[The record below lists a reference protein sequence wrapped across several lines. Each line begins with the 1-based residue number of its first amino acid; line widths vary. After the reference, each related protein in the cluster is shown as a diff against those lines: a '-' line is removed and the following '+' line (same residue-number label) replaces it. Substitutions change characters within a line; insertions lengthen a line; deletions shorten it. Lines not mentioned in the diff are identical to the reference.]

1 MRFIS
6 SLFVMAIASSASAGY
21 LSSAMIDDFSGP
33 NSAGLGY
40 SRSSSGG
47 AGEVDGVGVM
57 PSGGSFTYFAGKS
70 VFNPAVFSGISLRV
84 IGGLGSGTLSL
95 SILGEFSNYVA
106 LDVPLNGSLD
116 GEYVWITF
124 DQISAEVG
132 YESAFIGSSMLEGEG
147 VLGIALAYS
156 GGTGPITIDDFEFRT
171 SAVPAPGALA
181 LLGAAGL
188 AGSRRRR

>member
-21 LSSAMIDDFSGP
+21 LSSATIDDFSG
-33 NSAGLGY
+33 SGAGLGY

-57 PSGGSFTYFAGKS
+57 PSGGSFTYIAGES

-95 SILGEFSNYVA
+95 SIQGEFANYIA

-124 DQISAEVG
+124 EQIGAAVN
-132 YESAFIGSSMLEGEG
+132 YDPAFIGSSMLEGEG
-147 VLGIALAYS
+147 VLGIGLAYS
-156 GGTGPITIDDFEFRT
+156 GGNGPITIDDFEFRT